1 MNLAC
6 PRPPAVVAGPFR
18 PADTRARHH
27 PHAPTQ
33 GGGFTLIELLVV
45 IAIVGVLAALLLSA
59 VAGAR
64 RRAQSVQCLS
74 NLRQLGVAMRLYT
87 DDDKTGRLP
96 ADPRDG
102 SVASWL
108 AQLQPG
114 LPSAADLGI
123 CPGDDYGR
131 DRRRLGRS
139 SYVLNLYTAADDEET
154 LAAGGGNGGGT
165 GGNGYPFPG
174 PNGDPTPTYRSSRR
188 IDLLPQPSLTFLTFE
203 VSNLG
208 ARQGGGIGAND
219 DHTHPSTWDLG
230 WPHVLAD
237 IDPHRHGPTANY
249 LFADWHVATV
259 PAATLRDRIEH
270 GDNFSRIDP

>member
-1 MNLAC
+1 M
-6 PRPPAVVAGPFR
+6 VAGPCR
-18 PADTRARHH
+18 PVADRA
-27 PHAPTQ
+27 
-33 GGGFTLIELLVV
+33 FTLTELLVV
-45 IAIVGVLAALLLSA
+45 IAIIGVLMALVLGA
-59 VAGAR
+59 VSGAR
-64 RRAQSVQCLS
+64 QRAQNIQCLS
-74 NLRQLGVAMRLYT
+74 NLRQLGVAMRLYA
-87 DDDKTGRLP
+87 DDDKAGRLP

-108 AQLQPG
+108 AFLQPT
-114 LPSAADLGI
+114 LPSAADLGV

-154 LAAGGGNGGGT
+154 VRDNGT
-165 GGNGYPFPG
+165 GGTDPNGYPFPG

-237 IDPHRHGPTANY
+237 IDPYRHGATANY

-259 PAATLRDRIEH
+259 PAATLRNRIEH